1 MALVQTY
8 IFDQDKFII
17 MPGIFYLLLCLRIG
31 IIHEMVGWD
40 ENDVLIKALP
50 RVTWCSI
57 VFNAICDYVLMD
69 KEGIHQITVGH
80 KILQLEERYLMSIK
94 ITEWEYLNSGDSYL
108 ILWAVRMEWIF
119 NTTPCDWFNIQQ

>member
-1 MALVQTY
+1 MS
-8 IFDQDKFII
+8 
-17 MPGIFYLLLCLRIG
+17 GIFSLLLFLRMG
-31 IIHEMVGWD
+31 IINGMVGWYT
-40 ENDVLIKALP
+40 NDVLIKVLLKFNLS
-50 RVTWCSI
+50 SI
-57 VFNAICDYVLMD
+57 VNRAICDYVLMD

-94 ITEWEYLNSGDSYL
+94 ITEWEYLNRGDSYL